1 MMEYIIAIG
10 TNIRKEENLKLALRR
25 LSQEFQI
32 VSLSSVYESEPY
44 GYPNQPNFYNMM
56 VKITTDLLPEKVLD
70 ILQGI
75 EREAGRRRGEF
86 RWGPRTL
93 DLDIVLWSEGEVE
106 TPRVKIPHYDLKNR
120 LFFILPLIELEGDVE
135 IGGESLFHLARRLL
149 PYQGIKKLEIE
160 LP

>member
-1 MMEYIIAIG
+1 MMHYIIAIG
-10 TNIRKEENLKLALRR
+10 SNIRKEENLRLALRR
-25 LSQEFQI
+25 LSREFHI
-32 VSLSSVYESEPY
+32 VSISSVYESEPY

-75 EREAGRRRGEF
+75 EKEAGRQRGGL

-93 DLDIVLWSEGEVE
+93 DLDIVLWSEGEIE

-120 LFFILPLIELEGDVE
+120 LFFILPLIELEGDLE
-135 IGGESLFHLARRLL
+135 IGGESLVHHARRLL
-149 PYQGIKKLEIE
+149 PYQGIKKVEIE